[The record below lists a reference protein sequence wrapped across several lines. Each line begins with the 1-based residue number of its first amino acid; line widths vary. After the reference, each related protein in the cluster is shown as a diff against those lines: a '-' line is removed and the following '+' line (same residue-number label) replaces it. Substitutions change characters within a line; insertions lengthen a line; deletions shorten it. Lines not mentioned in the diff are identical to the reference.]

1 MQGGF
6 EAILNMKGKRREE
19 MEIMGV
25 NKKTEKHR
33 ELKASE

>member
-19 MEIMGV
+19 MEIME
-25 NKKTEKHR
+25 KTEKHR